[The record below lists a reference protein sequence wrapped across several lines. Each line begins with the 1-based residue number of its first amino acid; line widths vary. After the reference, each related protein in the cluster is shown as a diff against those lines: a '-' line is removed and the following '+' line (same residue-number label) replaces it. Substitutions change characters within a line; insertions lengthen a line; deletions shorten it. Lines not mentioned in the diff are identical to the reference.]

1 MKNRG
6 ISTKKLVG
14 MAILLAMVVV
24 LQLYGSGIK
33 IGTVSL
39 SLTLIPIVLG
49 GAVFGPFCGALLGFV
64 FGAVTF
70 AAGLSGA
77 DPFTQVL
84 ISAHPAGTALIAFG
98 KGTLAGLGAALVFK
112 LLQRRSQYGAVL
124 GAAAAAPVINTGLF
138 IIGALFLSDTLRA
151 NFVAEGTSVLY
162 FLIIG
167 CAGVNFI
174 VEFLVN
180 LLVAPALYRVV
191 KNIK

>member
-1 MKNRG
+1 M
-6 ISTKKLVG
+6 
-14 MAILLAMVVV
+14 
-24 LQLYGSGIK
+24 
-33 IGTVSL
+33 
-39 SLTLIPIVLG
+39 
-49 GAVFGPFCGALLGFV
+49 
-64 FGAVTF
+64 
-70 AAGLSGA
+70 
-77 DPFTQVL
+77 
-84 ISAHPAGTALIAFG
+84 
-98 KGTLAGLGAALVFK
+98 
-112 LLQRRSQYGAVL
+112 L